1 MHGFLH
7 VRLVFLTTVNDFREL
22 LVSQEWFRITSE
34 AYHCLE
40 GLITIVILTALQTE
54 LRSL

>member
-22 LVSQEWFRITSE
+22 LVSQEWLRILLK
-34 AYHCLE
+34 ANHCLE
-40 GLITIVILTALQTE
+40 GLISIEILTAL
-54 LRSL
+54 